1 MPRRLEVGP
10 RLRAP
15 TVGPGTPA
23 GLLYFCWST
32 PWRWGVWRGLGMC
45 RTVVSPAWRPGGGCG
60 TTSADCS
67 ARSAA
72 RTAGSLPSTSAAP
85 PRTACSTCSPTAGGR
100 AGALRDDLQA
110 YVAEQLGQADGVLIL
125 DDTGF
130 VKKGTTS
137 AGVQR
142 QYSGTAGRTEN
153 CQIGVFARP
162 DPARVPH

>member
-1 MPRRLEVGP
+1 
-10 RLRAP
+10 
-15 TVGPGTPA
+15 
-23 GLLYFCWST
+23 
-32 PWRWGVWRGLGMC
+32 MC
-45 RTVVSPAWRPGGGCG
+45 GTVVSPAWRPGGGWG

-110 YVAEQLGQADGVLIL
+110 YVAEQLGQADGVLDL

-153 CQIGVFARP
+153 CQIGVFARLRHHSRRHLGGP
-162 DPARVPH
+162 RALPAQVLDRRPGTLPGSPRPRRADLRHQG